1 MVAKPVMGDENL
13 VNVTKVSDMVRLSHK
28 KCAKQK
34 KLNGLAAC

>member
-28 KCAKQK
+28 NVQNK
-34 KLNGLAAC
+34 KN